1 MNSSKHENINNII
14 DEITPNLNTFALRL
28 TKNLDD
34 AKDLYQETVFKIL
47 TNINKFKVGTNIK
60 AWSYTI
66 MRNTFIN
73 GYRKKQRRNTISDST
88 DENYYLNSAQDIVPN
103 DGETM
108 IAIQEMEQEI
118 NLLRDDWRIPFL
130 MHYTGFK
137 YQEIADHLE
146 LPLGTVKSKIF
157 HARKHLQSKLQH
169 IDRFND

>member
-1 MNSSKHENINNII
+1 MNHPQRENINHIL

-34 AKDLYQETVFKIL
+34 AKDLYQETIFKIL

-88 DENYYLNSAQDIVPN
+88 DENFYLNSSQDIVPN

-108 IAIQEMEQEI
+108 IAIQEMEYEI
-118 NLLRDDWRIPFL
+118 NDLRDDWKIPFL
-130 MHYTGFK
+130 MHYTGYK
-137 YQEIADHLE
+137 YQEIADHLD

-157 HARKHLQSKLQH
+157 HARKHLQAKLKH
-169 IDRFND
+169 IERYTQ

>member
-1 MNSSKHENINNII
+1 MNSPKQQNINSII